1 MLTFKVVVTTPQ
13 GVELPLL
20 IEPRGVMTADADE
33 DVAVA
38 RKALTRIVEREVAIL
53 GKTDESISF
62 EMADHKR
69 QIATLRVRINQEEGR
84 LDAMYQDAGTMI
96 PNMEAAA
103 QSPRGVAYAPAHVA
117 YAPAHV
123 AYAPSYAAP
132 PSPRYAEEEPA
143 PRSNSKRAASPK
155 SSRKQPLWNSS
166 PKPIRE
172 ASPLRRSES
181 RGGEKTRGGSKR
193 AESPQPQQAVYSVPS
208 PREGSLPR
216 YGRPNPAFFAPRQ

>member
-117 YAPAHV
+117 YAP
-123 AYAPSYAAP
+123 SYAAP